1 MGKRKSSSKPQGPK
15 KKEKLPT
22 VFQCLFCNHEKSVGV
37 TIDKKA
43 GVGNLHCKVCGQVFQ
58 TPVNVLSAPV
68 DVYADWHDACDAVA
82 KETNNDRPIGGG
94 GRMAMQR
101 GGGAARAPAIAEADG
116 EDGLGDDFI
125 VNDEQDAEGE
135 YDDE

>member
-1 MGKRKSSSKPQGPK
+1 MGKRKSSKKAPAPK
-15 KKEKLPT
+15 RKEKLPT
-22 VFQCLFCNHEKSVGV
+22 TFQCLFCNHENSVNV

-58 TPVNVLSAPV
+58 TKVNFLSAPV

-82 KETNNDRPIGGG
+82 KEKNPGGG
-94 GRMAMQR
+94 ISRSANR
-101 GGGAARAPAIAEADG
+101 GQVRAAAIADADG
-116 EDGLGDDFI
+116 EDGMGDDFI